1 MTIENPDQ
9 SFPKPVLWVR
19 SVMKTI
25 ARLALFVYL
34 LPAASLAAGPGAA
47 PLNSSEQVQQIGGD
61 VGEYG
66 GRLIVGQRAEPK
78 TLNPV
83 TATDALSREV
93 IGRCHADLISIDRLS
108 QKTEPA
114 LAESWKMSVDGRVFT
129 LKLRRGVRF
138 SDGQP
143 FDGGDVFVSFTVYFD
158 EAVGSPQRDLLVI
171 VGKPLTVSKLD
182 QYTVR
187 FTLPRPYAAA
197 ERIFDGLAMLP
208 KHLLEKPYREGKFE
222 QAWSM
227 NTAAGQI
234 AGLGPFRLKQYVPG
248 QRVVL
253 ERNPYYWKVDS
264 KNERLPYLDE
274 LTFLFVGSEDAQV
287 MRFEA
292 GETSMIS
299 RLSPD
304 NYNLL
309 ARESDRMRAQLAD
322 MGPSLEYNFLVFNQ
336 NDLSSKKLDAVAQ
349 KQQWFRELKF
359 RQAVSAAI
367 DRDSIVRLV
376 YGTRGAPLWG
386 NVGPGNKQWV
396 NTAIPHTQRS
406 VDAARQVLKS
416 AGFSWNQGGQL
427 LDSSGKPVEFSII
440 TSSSNTQRMKM
451 ATLIQDDLSHLGMQ
465 VHVAPLEF
473 RAVIDRVFQSF
484 DYEAAI
490 MALGGGDADPNPEMN
505 VWTTSGTSHLWHLH
519 ETEPASPWESEI
531 DQLMQQQMIT
541 LDYGKRKQLYD
552 RVQQLIAEHL
562 PFIFLATPNILAV
575 ANPRVGNF
583 HPAVLDPY
591 TLWNADELYIRTPM

>member
-1 MTIENPDQ
+1 
-9 SFPKPVLWVR
+9 
-19 SVMKTI
+19 MKAI
-25 ARLALFVYL
+25 ARLTL
-34 LPAASLAAGPGAA
+34 LVCLLAGVCMAAGPSPEKPNPGEELQRAG
-47 PLNSSEQVQQIGGD
+47 QVSGHYGGNLTIGG
-61 VGEYG
+61 
-66 GRLIVGQRAEPK
+66 RAEPK

-83 TATDALSREV
+83 IATDAVSREV
-93 IGRCHADLISIDRLS
+93 VGRMMADLIEINRAS
-108 QKTEPA
+108 QQTEPA
-114 LAESWKMSVDGRVFT
+114 LAKSWKTSPDGRVFT
-129 LKLRRGVRF
+129 LQLRKGIRF
-138 SDGQP
+138 SDGHP
-143 FDGGDVFVSFTVYFD
+143 FDADDVVFSFAVYMD
-158 EAVGSPQRDLLVI
+158 ENVDSPQRDLLI
-171 VGKPLTVSKLD
+171 IDGKPLTVTKVD

-197 ERIFDGLAMLP
+197 ERLFDGLAMLP
-208 KHLLEKPYREGKFE
+208 KHLLEKSYREGKFV
-222 QAWSM
+222 QAWSL
-227 NTAAGQI
+227 NTAASEI
-234 AGLGPFRLKQYVPG
+234 AGLGPFRLKQYMPG

-299 RLSPD
+299 RLSSD

-386 NVGPGNKQWV
+386 NVGPGNKQWL
-396 NTAIPHTQRS
+396 NTAIPHPQRS
-406 VDAARQVLKS
+406 VDAARQLLKS

-465 VHVAPLEF
+465 VHVVPLEF

-490 MALGGGDADPNPEMN
+490 MALGGGDADPNPEIN
-505 VWTTSGTSHLWHLH
+505 VWTTNGTSHLWHLH
-519 ETEPASPWESEI
+519 ETEPASPWEREI

-591 TLWNADELYIRTPM
+591 TLWNADELYIRTPMESAAAR